1 MVVQITSR
9 LMKTAHTTKQMV
21 TIGVDLGDR
30 RHTVCV
36 RSDSGQ
42 ILAEETLAN
51 MHESLTRRML
61 GYGVRSS
68 GLVWF

>member
-1 MVVQITSR
+1 MQITSR
-9 LMKTAHTTKQMV
+9 LIKAAHTTKQIV

-30 RHTVCV
+30 RHTVCAL
-36 RSDSGQ
+36 SDSGQ